1 MFVDRSSERFCSFL
15 SLFVTRHFFQNGCG
29 RARARNRTT
38 SSSLSPLNTTFRRE
52 SFFCSLL
59 SSKREW
65 EKRVKYSI
73 FREIYNWKD
82 WGRDIS
88 QCSTFQE
95 VWTRFCSKKGHV
107 NTPIFTRR
115 TKTTQTLE
123 EEEKRAKKIRFF
135 LQRCIFYSCVL
146 TLLCALFCYILLNR
160 SGGNF
165 SAPPRDDSETFK
177 TSVAGQSNW
186 NAYEGSGE
194 KELTPEEKKAK
205 AKAEEDASNARR
217 AAAAAKMQAEREKAG
232 YKGSIF

>member
-1 MFVDRSSERFCSFL
+1 MKERYRASAQL
-15 SLFVTRHFFQNGCG
+15 SNKCEHVFAPKKDTSTTIKTREEDKKQQ
-29 RARARNRTT
+29 T
-38 SSSLSPLNTTFRRE
+38 
-52 SFFCSLL
+52 LL
-59 SSKREW
+59 KKKRKRE
-65 EKRVKYSI
+65 EKK
-73 FREIYNWKD
+73 FR
-82 WGRDIS
+82 S
-88 QCSTFQE
+88 F
-95 VWTRFCSKKGHV
+95 SK
-107 NTPIFTRR
+107 
-115 TKTTQTLE
+115 LSY
-123 EEEKRAKKIRFF
+123 F
-135 LQRCIFYSCVL
+135 L
-146 TLLCALFCYILLNR
+146 LFCTHSVALSFVLFFLNR

>member
-1 MFVDRSSERFCSFL
+1 MKERYHASAQL
-15 SLFVTRHFFQNGCG
+15 SNCEHVFAPKKDTSTTIKTREEDKKQQ
-29 RARARNRTT
+29 T
-38 SSSLSPLNTTFRRE
+38 LLKKKKRR
-52 SFFCSLL
+52 
-59 SSKREW
+59 KRE
-65 EKRVKYSI
+65 EKK
-73 FREIYNWKD
+73 FR
-82 WGRDIS
+82 S
-88 QCSTFQE
+88 F
-95 VWTRFCSKKGHV
+95 SK
-107 NTPIFTRR
+107 
-115 TKTTQTLE
+115 LSY
-123 EEEKRAKKIRFF
+123 F
-135 LQRCIFYSCVL
+135 L
-146 TLLCALFCYILLNR
+146 LFCTHSVALSFVLFFLNR

>member
-1 MFVDRSSERFCSFL
+1 MKERYHTSAQL
-15 SLFVTRHFFQNGCG
+15 SNKCEHVFAPKNDTSTTI
-29 RARARNRTT
+29 AR
-38 SSSLSPLNTTFRRE
+38 E
-52 SFFCSLL
+52 
-59 SSKREW
+59 E
-65 EKRVKYSI
+65 
-73 FREIYNWKD
+73 D
-82 WGRDIS
+82 
-88 QCSTFQE
+88 
-95 VWTRFCSKKGHV
+95 KKQ
-107 NTPIFTRR
+107 
-115 TKTTQTLE
+115 QTLE
-123 EEEKRAKKIRFF
+123 EEEEKREEKKFRSFSKLSYF
-135 LQRCIFYSCVL
+135 L
-146 TLLCALFCYILLNR
+146 LFCTHSVALSFVIFFLNR

>member
-1 MFVDRSSERFCSFL
+1 VKERYRASAQL
-15 SLFVTRHFFQNGCG
+15 SNNCEHVFAPKKDTSTTIKTREEDKKQQ
-29 RARARNRTT
+29 T
-38 SSSLSPLNTTFRRE
+38 
-52 SFFCSLL
+52 LL
-59 SSKREW
+59 KKNKKRE
-65 EKRVKYSI
+65 EKK
-73 FREIYNWKD
+73 FR
-82 WGRDIS
+82 S
-88 QCSTFQE
+88 F
-95 VWTRFCSKKGHV
+95 SK
-107 NTPIFTRR
+107 
-115 TKTTQTLE
+115 LSY
-123 EEEKRAKKIRFF
+123 F
-135 LQRCIFYSCVL
+135 L
-146 TLLCALFCYILLNR
+146 LFCTHSVALSFVIFFLNR

>member
-1 MFVDRSSERFCSFL
+1 VKERYRASAQL
-15 SLFVTRHFFQNGCG
+15 SNKCEHVFAPKKDTSTTIKTREEDKKQQ
-29 RARARNRTT
+29 T
-38 SSSLSPLNTTFRRE
+38 
-52 SFFCSLL
+52 LL
-59 SSKREW
+59 KKKRKRE
-65 EKRVKYSI
+65 EKK
-73 FREIYNWKD
+73 FR
-82 WGRDIS
+82 S
-88 QCSTFQE
+88 F
-95 VWTRFCSKKGHV
+95 SK
-107 NTPIFTRR
+107 
-115 TKTTQTLE
+115 LSY
-123 EEEKRAKKIRFF
+123 F
-135 LQRCIFYSCVL
+135 L
-146 TLLCALFCYILLNR
+146 LFCTHSVALSFVLFFLNR

>member
-1 MFVDRSSERFCSFL
+1 MKERYRASAQL
-15 SLFVTRHFFQNGCG
+15 SNNCEHVFAPKKDTSTTIKTREEDKKQQ
-29 RARARNRTT
+29 T
-38 SSSLSPLNTTFRRE
+38 
-52 SFFCSLL
+52 LL
-59 SSKREW
+59 KKNKKRE
-65 EKRVKYSI
+65 EKK
-73 FREIYNWKD
+73 FR
-82 WGRDIS
+82 S
-88 QCSTFQE
+88 F
-95 VWTRFCSKKGHV
+95 SK
-107 NTPIFTRR
+107 
-115 TKTTQTLE
+115 LSY
-123 EEEKRAKKIRFF
+123 F
-135 LQRCIFYSCVL
+135 L
-146 TLLCALFCYILLNR
+146 LFCTHSVALSFVIFFLNR

>member
-1 MFVDRSSERFCSFL
+1 MERLGERYRSAQL
-15 SLFVTRHFFQNGCG
+15 
-29 RARARNRTT
+29 
-38 SSSLSPLNTTFRRE
+38 
-52 SFFCSLL
+52 
-59 SSKREW
+59 
-65 EKRVKYSI
+65 
-73 FREIYNWKD
+73 
-82 WGRDIS
+82 
-88 QCSTFQE
+88 
-95 VWTRFCSKKGHV
+95 SKKCEHV
-107 NTPIFTRR
+107 FAPKKDTSTPPSSRGGQ
-115 TKTTQTLE
+115 KQHTLFE

-135 LQRCIFYSCVL
+135 SQRCIFYSCVL
-146 TLLCALFCYILLNR
+146 ILLCALFCYILLNR

-186 NAYEGSGE
+186 NAYESSGE

>member
-1 MFVDRSSERFCSFL
+1 VKERYRASAQL
-15 SLFVTRHFFQNGCG
+15 SNNCEHVFAPKKDTSTTI
-29 RARARNRTT
+29 AR
-38 SSSLSPLNTTFRRE
+38 E
-52 SFFCSLL
+52 
-59 SSKREW
+59 E
-65 EKRVKYSI
+65 
-73 FREIYNWKD
+73 D
-82 WGRDIS
+82 
-88 QCSTFQE
+88 
-95 VWTRFCSKKGHV
+95 KKQ
-107 NTPIFTRR
+107 
-115 TKTTQTLE
+115 QTLE
-123 EEEKRAKKIRFF
+123 EEEEKREEKKFRSFSKLYF
-135 LQRCIFYSCVL
+135 L
-146 TLLCALFCYILLNR
+146 LFCTHSVALSFVIFFLNR

>member
-1 MFVDRSSERFCSFL
+1 MERVKERYRASAQL
-15 SLFVTRHFFQNGCG
+15 SNKCEHVFAPKKDTSTTIKTREEDKKQQ
-29 RARARNRTT
+29 T
-38 SSSLSPLNTTFRRE
+38 
-52 SFFCSLL
+52 LL
-59 SSKREW
+59 KKKRKRE
-65 EKRVKYSI
+65 EKK
-73 FREIYNWKD
+73 FR
-82 WGRDIS
+82 S
-88 QCSTFQE
+88 F
-95 VWTRFCSKKGHV
+95 SK
-107 NTPIFTRR
+107 
-115 TKTTQTLE
+115 LSY
-123 EEEKRAKKIRFF
+123 F
-135 LQRCIFYSCVL
+135 L
-146 TLLCALFCYILLNR
+146 LFCTHSVALSFVLFFLNR

>member
-1 MFVDRSSERFCSFL
+1 MKERYRASAQL
-15 SLFVTRHFFQNGCG
+15 SNNCEHVFAPKKDTSTTI
-29 RARARNRTT
+29 AR
-38 SSSLSPLNTTFRRE
+38 E
-52 SFFCSLL
+52 
-59 SSKREW
+59 E
-65 EKRVKYSI
+65 
-73 FREIYNWKD
+73 D
-82 WGRDIS
+82 
-88 QCSTFQE
+88 
-95 VWTRFCSKKGHV
+95 KKQ
-107 NTPIFTRR
+107 
-115 TKTTQTLE
+115 QTLE
-123 EEEKRAKKIRFF
+123 EEEEKRKEKKIRSFSKLYF
-135 LQRCIFYSCVL
+135 L
-146 TLLCALFCYILLNR
+146 LFCTHSVALSFVIFFLNR

>member
-1 MFVDRSSERFCSFL
+1 LV
-15 SLFVTRHFFQNGCG
+15 FF
-29 RARARNRTT
+29 
-38 SSSLSPLNTTFRRE
+38 
-52 SFFCSLL
+52 
-59 SSKREW
+59 
-65 EKRVKYSI
+65 
-73 FREIYNWKD
+73 
-82 WGRDIS
+82 
-88 QCSTFQE
+88 
-95 VWTRFCSKKGHV
+95 
-107 NTPIFTRR
+107 
-115 TKTTQTLE
+115 
-123 EEEKRAKKIRFF
+123 
-135 LQRCIFYSCVL
+135 
-146 TLLCALFCYILLNR
+146 LNR

>member
-1 MFVDRSSERFCSFL
+1 MLNCPKCEHVFAPKKDTSTTIK
-15 SLFVTRHFFQNGCG
+15 TREEDKKQQ
-29 RARARNRTT
+29 T
-38 SSSLSPLNTTFRRE
+38 LLKKKKRR
-52 SFFCSLL
+52 
-59 SSKREW
+59 KRE
-65 EKRVKYSI
+65 EKK
-73 FREIYNWKD
+73 FR
-82 WGRDIS
+82 S
-88 QCSTFQE
+88 F
-95 VWTRFCSKKGHV
+95 SK
-107 NTPIFTRR
+107 
-115 TKTTQTLE
+115 LSY
-123 EEEKRAKKIRFF
+123 F
-135 LQRCIFYSCVL
+135 L
-146 TLLCALFCYILLNR
+146 LFCTHSVALSFVLFFLNR